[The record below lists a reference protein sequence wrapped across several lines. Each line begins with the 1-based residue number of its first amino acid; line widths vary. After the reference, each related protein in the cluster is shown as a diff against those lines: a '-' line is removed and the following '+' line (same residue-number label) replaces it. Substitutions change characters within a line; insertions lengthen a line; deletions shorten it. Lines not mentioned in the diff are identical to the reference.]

1 MTGPGYQHNSP
12 YPPPWP
18 PGQGYAPP
26 GPQRSVRGP
35 VIIAAAIIA
44 AALIV
49 AGVLVVTRGSGGASS
64 PGAAAASSTSTT
76 ASTPALVQVV
86 PATILPAADQIR
98 QATLIDV
105 KFVGEVITRVA
116 ADVASTPAQC
126 ALTDGANTLSAW
138 EAAISVA
145 RQRFGDGPDYDKS
158 INFGVAAV
166 AIFDT
171 PAAAADSFTKVSES
185 VHGCPAFTTEDPSHP
200 GRMSSWTV
208 TVVADRDGRLAWTN
222 TLNGAGNQW
231 QCAQSYRVQVNI
243 AAQAM
248 VCQSNP
254 GDGPS
259 KLTDQIVANA
269 TKK

>member
-1 MTGPGYQHNSP
+1 MTGPGYQQNSP

-18 PGQGYAPP
+18 PVQGYTPAA
-26 GPQRSVRGP
+26 QRSVRGP

-49 AGVLVVTRGSGGASS
+49 AGVLVATRGSGGSSS
-64 PGAAAASSTSTT
+64 PGAAAASSTST
-76 ASTPALVQVV
+76 ASSTPALVQVV
-86 PATILPAADQIR
+86 PATLLPDAEQIR
-98 QATLIDV
+98 RATLMDV
-105 KFVGEVITRVA
+105 KFMGEAITKVA
-116 ADVASTPAQC
+116 ADSAPTPAQC

-171 PAAAADSFTKVSES
+171 TAAAAASFAKVSDS
-185 VHGCPAFTTEDPSHP
+185 VHGCTTFTTEDPSHP

-208 TVVADRDGRLAWTN
+208 AVVADRDGRLAWIS
-222 TLNGAGNQW
+222 TLNGAGSQW
-231 QCAQSYRVQVNI
+231 QCAQAYRVQVNI
-243 AAQAM
+243 AVQAM
-248 VCQSNP
+248 VCQTNP